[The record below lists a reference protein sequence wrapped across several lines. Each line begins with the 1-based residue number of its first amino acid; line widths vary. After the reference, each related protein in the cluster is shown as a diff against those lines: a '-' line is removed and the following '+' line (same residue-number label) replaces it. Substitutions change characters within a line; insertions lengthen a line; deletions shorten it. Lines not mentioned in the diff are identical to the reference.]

1 MSKSDRKFVN
11 LSQDYELEDWLYRN
25 DFSTK
30 EDNLNE
36 LIEII
41 NNNVKDGNT
50 SDNITWEELD
60 SALKN
65 NQDWFTSLA
74 AIGE

>member
-11 LSQDYELEDWLYRN
+11 LSQDHELEDWLYRN
-25 DFSTK
+25 KFSKK
-30 EDNLNE
+30 EENLNE

-65 NQDWFTSLA
+65 NRDWFISLVA
-74 AIGE
+74 VGE